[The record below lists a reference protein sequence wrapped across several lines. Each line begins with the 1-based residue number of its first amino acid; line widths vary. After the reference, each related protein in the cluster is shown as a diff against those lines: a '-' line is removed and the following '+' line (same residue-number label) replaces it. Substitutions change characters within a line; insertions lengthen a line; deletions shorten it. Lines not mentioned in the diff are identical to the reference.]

1 MIKKQTAGSSR
12 WPVAGNKEQ
21 TITLKTTTMNETTQV
36 GMLPGAEAVQT
47 MSVEELQGLVKLIC
61 QNGASQKSIADEAG
75 YSGAALSTW
84 LKGTY
89 SKNDDR
95 TFEIALRSALERI
108 LQKRFFS
115 GNVISRKFRRV
126 NTSVT
131 NIVFSVAKSCQQ
143 QGLMGL
149 LTGSGG
155 RGKTTAAEMY
165 AASNSNVIYIR
176 TSSFMTRTQLIG
188 AIAAPLDA
196 TEKSAYG
203 MLVKICEKLQ
213 QAKSLVII
221 DEAENIPL
229 ELLDAVRQINDW
241 SGCGLLFIGQENF
254 YTMLARARKS
264 HEYLVDRFK
273 LRMRVADLGLSDVSA
288 LVGTEIAELNG
299 FAGAFLKASG
309 GSARFLETLTY
320 NILPR
325 IKAGEV
331 LTERMIVD
339 TAESVKIF

>member
-1 MIKKQTAGSSR
+1 MA
-12 WPVAGNKEQ
+12 
-21 TITLKTTTMNETTQV
+21 ETTQMQ
-36 GMLPGAEAVQT
+36 MLPGAESVQT
-47 MSVEELQGLVKLIC
+47 MSVEEVQGLVRLIC
-61 QNGASQKSIADEAG
+61 QSGASQKSIADEAG
-75 YSGAALSTW
+75 YSAAALSTW

-89 SKNDDR
+89 SKHEDK

-115 GNVISRKFRRV
+115 GNRVSRKFRRV

-131 NIVFSVAKSCQQ
+131 NTVFSVAKNCQQ
-143 QGLMGL
+143 QGMMGL

-165 AASNSNVIYIR
+165 AASNSNVIYVR
-176 TSSFMTRTQLIG
+176 TSPFMTRTQLIG
-188 AIAAPLDA
+188 AIAAPLNA
-196 TEKSAYG
+196 IEKSAYA
-203 MLVKICEKLQ
+203 MQVSICDRVKG
-213 QAKSLVII
+213 ARSLIII
-221 DEAENIPL
+221 DEAENISL
-229 ELLDAVRQINDW
+229 EILDAVRQINDW

-273 LRMRVADLGLSDVSA
+273 IRQRVTDLGLSDVSA
-288 LVGTEIAELNG
+288 LVETEIPELNG
-299 FAGAFLKASG
+299 HARHFLKACG

-320 NILPR
+320 NVLQR
-325 IKAGEV
+325 IKGGEE
-331 LTERMIVD
+331 LSDRMITE